1 MTCFICSRLWLFDQ
15 GTLCEQDIWSHHSS
29 LSWQYHCQTFFLYN
43 HIPFS
48 PNLCGQP
55 SPDQG
60 TNFSMEKQAS
70 SFLHTAH
77 FFPHDAEKP
86 HDLITFRALVFLATH
101 NQSGGLVVSHGLF
114 SINTA
119 NCGSASGWTCSRY
132 TPHFARLHHGSSN
145 KR

>member
-1 MTCFICSRLWLFDQ
+1 MFLSVQDWLFDQ
-15 GTLCEQDIWSHHSS
+15 GTLCEQDIWSHRNS
-29 LSWQYHCQTFFLYN
+29 LSRHYHCQTFFKNN
-43 HIPFS
+43 HIPRS
-48 PNLCGQP
+48 PNSCGQL
-55 SPDQG
+55 SPHQG

-70 SFLHTAH
+70 SFLHIAH

-86 HDLITFRALVFLATH
+86 HDLITLRALVFLAMH